1 MRSGL
6 AASMLLSVLLWSTL
20 LVSLFAAPD
29 LMAVRGTAG
38 DFAGHTAELIRR
50 HQEATSTLSLSP
62 GGEGPQAA
70 SPACEQ
76 LEHEPALDK
85 EETSVRDVEPED
97 EPMIRP
103 VGSTPKRIR
112 T

>member
-1 MRSGL
+1 
-6 AASMLLSVLLWSTL
+6 MLLSALLWSTL
-20 LVSLFAAPD
+20 LMSLFAAPD

-50 HQEATSTLSLSP
+50 HQEATSALSLSP
-62 GGEGPQAA
+62 GMGGSQAA

-85 EETSVRDVEPED
+85 EETSVRKPEPDED
-97 EPMIRP
+97 PMIRP

-112 T
+112 A

>member
-6 AASMLLSVLLWSTL
+6 AASMLLSALLWSTL

-29 LMAVRGTAG
+29 LMAVRGAAG
-38 DFAGHTAELIRR
+38 DFAGHTDELIRR
-50 HQEATSTLSLSP
+50 HQEATSALSRSP
-62 GGEGPQAA
+62 GMEGPQAA

-85 EETSVRDVEPED
+85 EETSVRDGQPD
-97 EPMIRP
+97 DDPMIRP

-112 T
+112 V

>member
-1 MRSGL
+1 
-6 AASMLLSVLLWSTL
+6 MLLSALLWSTL

-38 DFAGHTAELIRR
+38 DSAGHTAELIRR
-50 HQEATSTLSLSP
+50 HQEAASALSLSP
-62 GGEGPQAA
+62 EMEGPQAA

-76 LEHEPALDK
+76 PEHEPVPDK
-85 EETSVRDVEPED
+85 EETSVRDGEPDD
-97 EPMIRP
+97 ESMIRP
-103 VGSTPKRIR
+103 VGGTPKRIR